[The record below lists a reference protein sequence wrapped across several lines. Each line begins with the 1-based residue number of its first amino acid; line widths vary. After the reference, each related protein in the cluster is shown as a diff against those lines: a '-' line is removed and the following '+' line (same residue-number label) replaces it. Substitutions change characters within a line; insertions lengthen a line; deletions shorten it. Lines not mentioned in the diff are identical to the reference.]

1 MYLLGECGQWC
12 ILLSMLLVE
21 TARTFALAEE
31 ARREITTACNAAFGQ
46 DFDALFSL
54 LPPDGL
60 HLLGRRDGRLVTHL
74 VLTDRRLRFGQGP
87 WRRAAYI
94 DAVAT
99 LPDCR
104 GEGLAGLLL
113 EKASA
118 LCGTS
123 HDLFALCA
131 SRENLYRR
139 HGFATWRGPLF
150 LENEDAS
157 GTGEVHLEEILML
170 RPARESLPEAGAAL
184 TANWRPGGG
193 F

>member
-1 MYLLGECGQWC
+1 MCGIGECVRRC
-12 ILLSMLLVE
+12 ILLFMLLVE
-21 TARTFALAEE
+21 TARTFSLSPEL
-31 ARREITTACNAAFGQ
+31 RKEITTTCNAAFGQ
-46 DFDALFSL
+46 DFGALFSL

-60 HLLGRRDGRLVTHL
+60 HFLGRLEGKLVTHL
-74 VLTDRRLRFGQGP
+74 VVTDRSLRFGPGR
-87 WRRAAYI
+87 WLRTAYL

-104 GEGLAGLLL
+104 AKGHAGVLLDR
-113 EKASA
+113 AAA

-123 HDLFALCA
+123 HDLLALSA
-131 SRENLYRR
+131 GRETLYRR

-157 GTGEVHLEEILML
+157 GASEVHPEELLML
-170 RPARESLPEAGAAL
+170 RAAGEALPEAGTSL

>member
-1 MYLLGECGQWC
+1 
-12 ILLSMLLVE
+12 MLLVE
-21 TARTFALAEE
+21 TARTFALSRE
-31 ARREITTACNAAFGQ
+31 ARAEITTACNAAFGQ

-60 HLLGRRDGRLVTHL
+60 HFLGRSEGKLVAHL
-74 VLTDRRLRFGQGP
+74 VVTDRSLRFGKGR
-87 WRRAAYI
+87 WLRSAYI

-104 GEGLAGLLL
+104 AKGYAGELL
-113 EKASA
+113 ERAAA

-123 HDLFALCA
+123 HDLLALSA
-131 SRENLYRR
+131 GRENLYRR

-157 GTGEVHLEEILML
+157 GVSEVHLEELLML
-170 RPARESLPEAGAAL
+170 RAARETTPSEELPL

>member
-1 MYLLGECGQWC
+1 
-12 ILLSMLLVE
+12 MLLVE
-21 TARTFALAEE
+21 TARTFALSRQL
-31 ARREITTACNAAFGQ
+31 RREITTACNAAFGQ

-60 HLLGRRDGRLVTHL
+60 HFLGRSEGRLVAHL
-74 VLTDRRLRFGQGP
+74 VLTDRSLRFGQGR
-87 WRRAAYI
+87 WRRTAYI

-104 GEGLAGLLL
+104 GKGYAGELLDR
-113 EKASA
+113 AAA
-118 LCGTS
+118 LCGAS
-123 HDLFALCA
+123 HDLFALSA
-131 SRENLYRR
+131 GRENLYRR

-150 LENEDAS
+150 LEREDAS
-157 GTGEVHLEEILML
+157 GTDEVNLKELLML
-170 RPARESLPEAGAAL
+170 RSAREAPPSEKLPL